1 MRTQEAREVLVVHL
15 AADVDETI
23 LRDDLVERGEDEV
36 GVPHGHQ
43 VRLPYEVEVLRGRPV
58 LLEGLEVGS
67 WDPVVLAQERL
78 PVEADLDPERVR
90 PRDRREDRGIAEA
103 ADAHVDIGEA
113 EEVHPWVGEVR
124 EAELLLEVAE
134 PPEQR
139 PPADRFS
146 FPAEGPGDL
155 RRREPSLP
163 AGQEREEPEHAG
175 FEHAQSLYLL
185 PPSDR

>member
-43 VRLPYEVEVLRGRPV
+43 VRIPHEAQVLRGRPV

-78 PVEADLDPERVR
+78 PVEADLDPQRVR
-90 PRDRREDRGIAEA
+90 PRDRREDRGVAGAGGAVSRANGVRSLFLVPPVTVALLATVSAPFVARNA
-103 ADAHVDIGEA
+103 AATATTWVKTYGGLERAVSKGGGATGDGGE
-113 EEVHPWVGEVR
+113 G
-124 EAELLLEVAE
+124 
-134 PPEQR
+134 
-139 PPADRFS
+139 
-146 FPAEGPGDL
+146 
-155 RRREPSLP
+155 
-163 AGQEREEPEHAG
+163 
-175 FEHAQSLYLL
+175 
-185 PPSDR
+185 